1 MKQQHSLIAKFE
13 KNYFSEGWQ
22 NSRFVSTRRR
32 NQLSFLSIVMFVGAS
47 EVNAAPLDLSHYPL
61 FIGSINKA
69 NVLLILDNSNS
80 MDEDPDGEAR
90 CDASSRCG
98 SASDTS
104 KSQIAREAAKSLITT
119 YTNKINMGLMAYQ
132 QNPANNTFGNHDTSV
147 VPGILHSLYYDIS
160 FNPANYDASFN
171 GNAAST
177 TKRSRR
183 ANPTNP
189 GTYTYYNLAS
199 PTYYSAAVANAFCYS
214 QTAPAAAFG
223 SPPLNAGTNCDSA
236 TGCEQYRCFSTRTG
250 QTDAVPVWNNAA
262 SEAALGYSNWNG
274 QYFYTM
280 DDAELARGIYDIGRF
295 WSWHFLGNGWFSR
308 TSPGRGYLHTPIAL
322 LDNTQATKL
331 NTKLGRSQF
340 VTNAPT
346 NPAQPLQNAGL
357 TPIEGTFITAKDY
370 FLGNLTQAGQG
381 GGAAGLTK
389 ATAQGGPVAAP
400 PNSCGKNFTV
410 YLTDGLPS
418 TNANGTAVTVP
429 ATALTNAATAI
440 SNLRTSGA
448 TVESYIIGFA
458 LPYGADPAT
467 LNTLAAA
474 GDIEPVVANKRTAYS
489 ASDLTSL
496 NATFNSIFTDI
507 LAKTGSAASVA
518 TNSTNLKTESRVF
531 QAKFASTD
539 WSGQL
544 LQYQINDLTTPEWD
558 TGSKINAQ
566 TANSRVII
574 TKGATDGIPFR
585 WTAITTD
592 LTASQQTDLNQDA
605 SGTPDALGI
614 SRVNYLRGDAT
625 NELTAAN
632 PGGTFRARASKLG
645 DIVNSN
651 PWFVGPPSAGYSDV
665 DHSGYTAF
673 KTGALSSRKPVV
685 YVGGN
690 DGMLH
695 GIDASLSA
703 TAIDTDPLVDS
714 DGDGNFTNDK
724 DYYPPTST
732 AGNEV
737 LAYIPSA
744 VYPNLSK
751 LTGLT
756 YNNGQNHR
764 YFVDSSPM
772 VGDAYSDSAWR
783 STLIGALGA
792 GGKGFYALDIT
803 DPAGFSETGTAPQDI
818 LLWEFTDISDS
829 DVGYVYNNPPAHEN
843 GQAKQIIKMANG
855 KWAAILG
862 NGYNSA
868 LGKAALYI
876 LFIGDGIDGTWGAS
890 DYVKITAD
898 VPVNQDNGLS
908 TPVPFD
914 SNGDGYVD
922 TVYAGD
928 LKGNMW
934 KFLVGPN
941 VADATVTADP
951 ATWKLALSTA
961 GCTTNCTPLFSAK
974 DSGNTA
980 QPIIWPPEV
989 TIHPDGG
996 MVVLFGTGK
1005 YLEPTDNGTSGV
1017 QTLYS
1022 IRDEGT
1028 PISGSISGRV
1038 DLNPKLISTT
1048 TIGANTYRTMS
1059 PACGANPLPACP
1071 NVSKGCYADLPT
1083 SRERATGIPKLDSG
1097 TIFFNTFIPTAGQC
1111 TSGGT
1116 GWLMALDYLNCG
1128 LPVKKVFDTTNDG
1141 YINSSDTIVSGMQI
1155 GGALGGTTLIK
1166 SAKPGES
1173 GVGVSSLV
1181 TGELVTTALNLGA
1194 GSRGRINW
1202 REIVQ

>member
-1 MKQQHSLIAKFE
+1 MKKQYGLMAQSETTVFTERQQHSRLIS
-13 KNYFSEGWQ
+13 N
-22 NSRFVSTRRR
+22 R
-32 NQLSFLSIVMFVGAS
+32 NGHQLSVLSVSILVGMAS
-47 EVNAAPLDLSHYPL
+47 ANAAPLALSQYPL

-80 MDEDPDGEAR
+80 MDEEASGTTS
-90 CDASSRCG
+90 CSAVNHCG

-104 KSQIAREAAKSLITT
+104 KSQIAREAAKSLITN

-132 QNPANNTFGNHDTSV
+132 QTGVAARH
-147 VPGILHSLYYDIS
+147 LHNSPYDVS
-160 FNPANYDASFN
+160 YNSTNYDPTFTGARE
-171 GNAAST
+171 ST
-177 TKRSRR
+177 TKRNRIE
-183 ANPTNP
+183 NPTNP
-189 GTYTYYNLAS
+189 GNYIYYNVAL
-199 PTYYSAAVANAFCYS
+199 PFYDTSAQGNAFCYTRS
-214 QTAPAAAFG
+214 VNAIPFSNTTADF
-223 SPPLNAGTNCDSA
+223 
-236 TGCEQYRCFSTRTG
+236 YRCFSSYTG
-250 QTDAVPVWNNAA
+250 VSDALPPNNA
-262 SEAALGYSNWNG
+262 SEAAAGYTSYVLQGNFLPTDSDIA
-274 QYFYTM
+274 Q
-280 DDAELARGIYDIGRF
+280 GIYDFGQRTT
-295 WSWHFLGNGWFSR
+295 WNYVGPTWFAN
-308 TSPGRGYLHTPIAL
+308 TSPGRGYLHTPITL
-322 LDNTQATKL
+322 LDATQAAKL

-340 VTNAPT
+340 ANNQPTNA
-346 NPAQPLQNAGL
+346 AFPLQNAGL
-357 TPIEGTFITAKDY
+357 TPLEGTLLTAKDY
-370 FLGNLTQAGQG
+370 FLSPTTLPANQG
-381 GGAAGLTK
+381 GAQAAL
-389 ATAQGGPVAAP
+389 PE
-400 PNSCGKNFTV
+400 SCGKNFV
-410 YLTDGLPS
+410 VMLTDGLPS
-418 TNANGTAVTVP
+418 THANGTAVTNV
-429 ATALTNAATAI
+429 ATALTNVATAAAD
-440 SNLRTSGA
+440 LRNSAAKAET
-448 TVESYIIGFA
+448 YLIGFA
-458 LPYGADPAT
+458 LPYGTNPTTLDTIAAAGGTSTAYSAGNLAT
-467 LNTLAAA
+467 LNT
-474 GDIEPVVANKRTAYS
+474 
-489 ASDLTSL
+489 SL
-496 NATFNSIFTDI
+496 GTIFSDI
-507 LAKTGSAASVA
+507 LSKTGSAASVA

-558 TGSKINAQ
+558 TGSKINTQ
-566 TANSRVII
+566 TADSRVII

-585 WTAITTD
+585 WTATGF
-592 LTASQQTDLNQDA
+592 QQTDLNKDA
-605 SGTPDALGI
+605 SGTADALG
-614 SRVNYLRGDAT
+614 SFRVDYLRGDAT
-625 NELTAAN
+625 KELD
-632 PGGTFRARASKLG
+632 GTFRARASKLG

-651 PWFVGPPSAGYSDV
+651 PWFVGPPSAGYSDAE
-665 DHSGYTAF
+665 HTGYTAF
-673 KTGALSSRKPVV
+673 RNGALSRKSIV

-695 GIDASLSA
+695 GIDASLEA
-703 TAIDTDPLVDS
+703 TAIDLDPLVDS

-724 DYYPPTST
+724 DHYPPTAT
-732 AGNEV
+732 AGKEV

-783 STLIGALGA
+783 TTLIGALGA
-792 GGKGFYALDIT
+792 GGKGFYALDIS

-818 LLWEFTDISDS
+818 LLWEFTANDDLDVNNKS
-829 DVGYVYNNPPAHEN
+829 DVGYVYNNPPAHDN
-843 GQAKQIIKMANG
+843 GQAKQIVKMANG

-862 NGYNSA
+862 NGYNSD

-914 SNGDGYVD
+914 SNGDGYID

-941 VADATVTADP
+941 AADASVTSDP
-951 ATWKLALSTA
+951 ATWKLALSAA

-974 DSGNTA
+974 DSSNTA

-989 TIHPDGG
+989 TIHPNGG

-1005 YLEPTDNGTSGV
+1005 YLESTDNGTTGV

-1022 IRDEGT
+1022 IYDAGT
-1028 PISGSISGRV
+1028 AVSGRSE
-1038 DLNPKLISTT
+1038 LKPQSISTT
-1048 TIGANTYRTMS
+1048 TVGANTFRTQS
-1059 PACGANPLPACP
+1059 LGCDADPLTPLPDCP
-1071 NVSKGCYADLPT
+1071 ILSKGCYADLPT
-1083 SRERATGIPKLDSG
+1083 TRERATGIPKLDSG
-1097 TIFFNTFIPTAGQC
+1097 TVFFNTFIPTAGQC

-1116 GWLMALDYLNCG
+1116 GWLMAMDYLNCG
-1128 LPVKKVFDTTNDG
+1128 LPLKKIFDTTNDG
-1141 YINSSDTIVSGMQI
+1141 AINASDTLVSGLEI

-1166 SAKPGES
+1166 SAKPGDP

-1181 TGELVTTALNLGA
+1181 TGQLVTSALNHGA

>member
-1 MKQQHSLIAKFE
+1 MKIQHRLITQFE
-13 KNYFSEGWQ
+13 TVYFSVGWL
-22 NSRFVSTRRR
+22 NYRFISNGRR
-32 NQLSFLSIVMFVGAS
+32 NQLSLFPIIIFVWMAS
-47 EVNAAPLDLSHYPL
+47 ANAAPLDLSHYPL

-90 CDASSRCG
+90 CDGSGRCG

-132 QNPANNTFGNHDTSV
+132 QNPASNVYNNHDTRV

-189 GTYTYYNLAS
+189 GTFTYYNLAS
-199 PTYYSAAVANAFCYS
+199 PTYYSEAVANAFCY
-214 QTAPAAAFG
+214 TGEVPAASFG
-223 SPPLNAGTNCDSA
+223 SPPLLANSNCDAA
-236 TGCEQYRCFSTRTG
+236 TGCETYRCFNTRTG
-250 QTDAVPVWNNAA
+250 QTDNVPVWPNNAGA
-262 SEAALGYSNWNG
+262 ATANEIALGWTNKYANFNFFYS
-274 QYFYTM
+274 M
-280 DDAELARGIYDIGRF
+280 DDAELARGIYDVGRF
-295 WSWHFLGNGWFSR
+295 WSWHSLGNGWFSR
-308 TSPGRGYLHTPIAL
+308 TSPGRGYLHTPIGL
-322 LDNTQATKL
+322 LDNAKATAL

-340 VTNAPT
+340 ANNQPTNA
-346 NPAQPLQNAGL
+346 AFALQNAGL

-440 SNLRTSGA
+440 SDLLTSSA
-448 TVESYIIGFA
+448 TVESYVIGFA

-496 NATFNSIFTDI
+496 NATFNTIFSDI

-558 TGSKINAQ
+558 TGSKINTQ
-566 TANSRVII
+566 TADSRVII
-574 TKGATDGIPFR
+574 TKGASDGIPFR
-585 WTAITTD
+585 WNATGF
-592 LTASQQTDLNQDA
+592 QQADLNKDA
-605 SGTPDALGI
+605 SGTADALG
-614 SRVNYLRGDAT
+614 SFRVDYLRGDAT
-625 NELTAAN
+625 KELD
-632 PGGTFRARASKLG
+632 GTFRARASKLG

-665 DHSGYTAF
+665 DHPGYTAF
-673 KTGALSSRKPVV
+673 RSGALSSRKSIV

-695 GIDASLSA
+695 GIDASLEA
-703 TAIDTDPLVDS
+703 TAIDLDPLVDS

-724 DYYPPTST
+724 DDYPPTAT
-732 AGNEV
+732 AGKEV

-783 STLIGALGA
+783 TTLIGALGA

-803 DPAGFSETGTAPQDI
+803 DPTGFSETGTAPQDI
-818 LLWEFTDISDS
+818 LLWEFTEINDS
-829 DVGYVYNNPPAHEN
+829 DVGYVYNNPPAHDN
-843 GQAKQIIKMANG
+843 GQAKQIVKMANG
-855 KWAAILG
+855 KWAAIMG

-941 VADATVTADP
+941 AADASVTSDP

-961 GCTTNCTPLFSAK
+961 GCTNNCTPLFSAK

-989 TIHPDGG
+989 TIHPSGG

-1005 YLEPTDNGTSGV
+1005 YLESTDNGTTGV

-1022 IRDEGT
+1022 IRDQGT
-1028 PISGSISGRV
+1028 AISGRV
-1038 DLNPKLISTT
+1038 DLNPELISTT
-1048 TIGANTYRTMS
+1048 TVGTNTFRTMS
-1059 PACGANPLPACP
+1059 PACGAHPLPACP
-1071 NVSKGCYADLPT
+1071 NVSKGCFADLPT

-1097 TIFFNTFIPTAGQC
+1097 SIFFNTFIPTAGQC

-1116 GWLMALDYLNCG
+1116 GWLMAMDYLTCG

-1141 YINSSDTIVSGMQI
+1141 YINASDTLVSGMQI

-1181 TGELVTTALNLGA
+1181 TGELVTTALSLGA
-1194 GSRGRINW
+1194 GSRGRISW